1 MAEMFVPSWTMENQ
15 IHCDERESEV
25 ILGDDYLIHIYEN
38 NVTSSSGGVHSAHLK
53 TLKSEKDKTMEIHP
67 IRVVGRSRKV
77 LISTHHRFFFGG
89 KKLFFLFSHS
99 TKIHSRNQNI
109 RQPTPIKSIVYQKV
123 KL

>member
-53 TLKSEKDKTMEIHP
+53 TVKSEKDKTMEIHP
-67 IRVVGRSRKV
+67 IRVAVRSRKV
-77 LISTHHRFFFGG
+77 TRD
-89 KKLFFLFSHS
+89 S
-99 TKIHSRNQNI
+99 TKRTKEESKD
-109 RQPTPIKSIVYQKV
+109 KS
-123 KL
+123 

>member
-38 NVTSSSGGVHSAHLK
+38 NVTTSSGGVHNAHLK
-53 TLKSEKDKTMEIHP
+53 TVKSEKDKTMEIHP
-67 IRVVGRSRKV
+67 IRVAVRNRKV

-89 KKLFFLFSHS
+89 KKLFFFVLTFH
-99 TKIHSRNQNI
+99 
-109 RQPTPIKSIVYQKV
+109 
-123 KL
+123 